1 MRNWVIVGAFV
12 TILVTGP
19 SGLAQEPPFGLQW
32 GDELISLPKASQIY
46 EMGNITTLFYER
58 DHLPAGF
65 RDIEQIVLKLCKKS
79 GLQQAVSASR
89 LLSGE
94 DARRQFASA
103 YAEAN
108 RRYGRP
114 DDGDPERGTASWS
127 KARVAMFAR
136 LAEPG
141 FYRVFIVQDGPAF
154 EACVKAES

>member
-1 MRNWVIVGAFV
+1 MIVGAFV
-12 TILVTGP
+12 TTWVTGP

-32 GDELISLPKASQIY
+32 GDELISLPKASQIS
-46 EMGNITTLFYER
+46 EMGNITTLFYEG

-79 GLQQAVSASR
+79 GLQQAISASR

-94 DARRQFASA
+94 DARRQFGSA

-108 RRYGRP
+108 RRYGRS
-114 DDGDPERGTASWS
+114 DDGGPERGTASWS

-154 EACVKAES
+154 EACLKAQS